1 MHPEQVQHAA
11 QILWKCWS
19 EHTRID
25 VLPAECRP
33 LRREDGYR
41 VQAEVARISGQQT
54 YGWKIAATSTAGQ
67 RHIGVDGPLAGRLLS
82 KRVLEPQ
89 VKVPLEGNIMRVAEA
104 EFAFRMGSDLPPR
117 DQPYSVDEVMTA
129 VEALHPAIEVPD
141 SRYRDFARVGAAPL
155 IADNACAA
163 WFVPGIETA
172 APWYERNLAEHTVT
186 VTLNGR
192 IAGEGTGANV
202 LGDPRVALTWIAN
215 ELSTCGEGLRAGQ
228 VVTTGTCVA
237 PVEIAAGDLVLAEF
251 GEFGK
256 VAIRVG

>member
-11 QILWKCWS
+11 QILWKCWA
-19 EHTRID
+19 EHARID

-54 YGWKIAATSTAGQ
+54 YGWKIAATSMAGQ

-82 KRVLEPQ
+82 KRVLKPQ
-89 VKVPLEGNIMRVAEA
+89 MKVPLEGNIMRVAEA
-104 EFAFRMGSDLPPR
+104 EFAFCMGGDLPPR
-117 DQPYSVDEVMTA
+117 DQPYSVDEVMAA
-129 VEALHPAIEVPD
+129 VGALHPAIEIPD

-172 APWYERNLAEHTVT
+172 APWRDRNLAEHTVT

-192 IAGEGTGANV
+192 VAGEGTGANV
-202 LGDPRVALTWIAN
+202 LGDPRVALAWIAN

-228 VVTTGTCVA
+228 VVTTGTCVP
-237 PVEIAAGDLVLAEF
+237 PVEIATGDLVLAEF

-256 VAIRVG
+256 VEIRIG